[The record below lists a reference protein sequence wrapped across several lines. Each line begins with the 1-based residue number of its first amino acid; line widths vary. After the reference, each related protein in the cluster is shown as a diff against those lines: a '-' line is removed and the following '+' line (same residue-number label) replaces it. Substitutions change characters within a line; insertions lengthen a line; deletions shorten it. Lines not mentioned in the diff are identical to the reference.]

1 MIFSDKLYELFEKI
15 KKKVTSKEKR
25 KNKPSLR
32 PIRRNSSNENFKK
45 MKRLEKSEEYLGG
58 KPFNLF
64 LEIKNVLCV
73 FVDKKNDSEVKEI
86 IVFNR
91 NFKENTRHFS

>member
-1 MIFSDKLYELFEKI
+1 
-15 KKKVTSKEKR
+15 
-25 KNKPSLR
+25 
-32 PIRRNSSNENFKK
+32 